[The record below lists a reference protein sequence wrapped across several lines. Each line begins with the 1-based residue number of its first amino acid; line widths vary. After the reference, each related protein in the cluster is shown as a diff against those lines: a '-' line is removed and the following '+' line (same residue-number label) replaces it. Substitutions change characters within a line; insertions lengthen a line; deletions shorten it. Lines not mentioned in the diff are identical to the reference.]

1 MVQYPKLVKEFLINN
16 SSFLLPDPYH
26 EDFSW
31 NRCLAYLIN
40 GGSCGSYITLYSD
53 SGVQNSEDEATY
65 EVETHR
71 LSGDDTKMG
80 KDTQAPS
87 LMAPRCREVPDQP
100 EQPERR
106 PEEQQSRILTDIR
119 KKMHSAV

>member
-1 MVQYPKLVKEFLINN
+1 MKISPVTGALLIL
-16 SSFLLPDPYH
+16 SMAAAVVL
-26 EDFSW
+26 
-31 NRCLAYLIN
+31 
-40 GGSCGSYITLYSD
+40 YITLYSD